1 MGTSLAP
8 LNDLLLFGSLPDMC
22 TTADEKDKE
31 TDLFSYVTTYLEE
44 EVRAEA
50 LTRNLGAFARFLEL
64 AASESGKCIN
74 MSKLSQEIGVS
85 QSRIANYYQILEDCL
100 MVEKILPYT
109 KNARRPKL
117 TRAPKYL
124 FFDMGVRRIAA
135 REGLQPSLETMGHL
149 LAHYVGLELIREARL
164 AGPGQQVFFWR
175 DPGGPEVDFVFKN
188 GETLIP
194 IEVKRTANPSQAD
207 IRHLTIFLNE
217 YEEATRGYVVCLV
230 PEPRQLSAQI
240 MALPWQRLGQIQRG
254 TDL

>member
-74 MSKLSQEIGVS
+74 MSKLS
-85 QSRIANYYQILEDCL
+85 
-100 MVEKILPYT
+100 
-109 KNARRPKL
+109 
-117 TRAPKYL
+117 
-124 FFDMGVRRIAA
+124 
-135 REGLQPSLETMGHL
+135 
-149 LAHYVGLELIREARL
+149 
-164 AGPGQQVFFWR
+164 
-175 DPGGPEVDFVFKN
+175 
-188 GETLIP
+188 
-194 IEVKRTANPSQAD
+194 
-207 IRHLTIFLNE
+207 TIFLNE